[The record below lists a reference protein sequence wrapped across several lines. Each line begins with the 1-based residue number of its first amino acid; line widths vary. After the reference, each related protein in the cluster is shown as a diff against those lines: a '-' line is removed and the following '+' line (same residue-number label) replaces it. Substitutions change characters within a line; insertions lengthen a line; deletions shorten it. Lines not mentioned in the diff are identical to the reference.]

1 MRFVFHKKETMK
13 FRLVLII
20 AVLFI
25 FLTGCSLASD
35 ITPPPNYVPPT
46 PLPTL
51 GALVPASAPDIQNGA
66 AIFAQNCAPCHG
78 DTGLGNGPQSQQLP
92 VTVPALALADT
103 ARSASPAQWFTTVS
117 QGNLDRF
124 MPPFIGDLSD
134 RDRWDVVSY
143 VLTLHTKPD
152 QIAQGK
158 ALFDANCPNCASKF
172 SDQKIMATLSENDI
186 IRIIKNGQG
195 DIPAFGK
202 GFSDVQALD
211 VAMYIRTLTFAVLS
225 ATATP
230 TTAAVSTTVP
240 STENGTG
247 TVPAP
252 ATSGTTIAPT
262 ANTQATSA
270 TPTSETSTDFTLL
283 KMSQIH
289 IYSDF
294 ATQGQ
299 AQFIEIYAFTN
310 PSNKTVIVSSDGTTI
325 PFIKFPE
332 GAQNTGFEP
341 DPNSAQLVAAG
352 NGVAAPP
359 NSNPYAIIAF
369 FTLPYSGQLEI
380 KQPFETDAPS
390 VLLLMPEGITVTGS
404 QLASAGI
411 VAIQNNNYEEFSATG
426 FQSGDVLDFTVSGTP
441 KVSTTTPASNSP
453 VGLFIG
459 AGVLG
464 LALIGAGAWFF
475 YRDRRTPQKAEE
487 EDDEDEFESADEV
500 MDAILAL
507 DDLHRAG
514 KINEEAYQKRRAV
527 LKEILKGM
535 M

>member
-1 MRFVFHKKETMK
+1 MGFVFHKKETMK

-20 AVLFI
+20 AAPII

-35 ITPPPNYVPPT
+35 ITPPPNYVSPT

-51 GALVPASAPDIQNGA
+51 GMLYPASASNVQNGA
-66 AIFAQNCAPCHG
+66 AIFAQNCEPCHG

-92 VTVPALALADT
+92 VTVPALGLADT

-124 MPPFIGDLSD
+124 MPPFIGALSD
-134 RDRWDVVSY
+134 QDRWDVVSY
-143 VLTLHTKPD
+143 ALTLHTKPD
-152 QIAQGK
+152 QISQGK

-172 SDQKIMATLSENDI
+172 TDQKTMAALSENDI
-186 IRIIKNGQG
+186 IRIIQNDQG
-195 DIPAFGK
+195 DIHAFGK
-202 GFSDVQALD
+202 SFNDSQALD
-211 VAMYIRTLTFAVLS
+211 VAMYIRTLTFAAPLATAMPTATAISTTVAPTTGGTVSAPTLTSATTAATASTQALS
-225 ATATP
+225 ATP
-230 TTAAVSTTVP
+230 P
-240 STENGTG
+240 
-247 TVPAP
+247 
-252 ATSGTTIAPT
+252 
-262 ANTQATSA
+262 
-270 TPTSETSTDFTLL
+270 SETSTDFTLL
-283 KMSQIH
+283 KMDQIH

-299 AQFIEIYAFTN
+299 VQFIEIYAFTN
-310 PSNKTVIVSSDGTTI
+310 PSSKTVIVSSDGVTI

-332 GAQNTGFEP
+332 GSQNTGYEP

-380 KQPFETDAPS
+380 KQPFETNAPS
-390 VLLLMPEGITVTGS
+390 VLLLMPEGITVTGD

-411 VAIQNNNYEEFSATG
+411 VAIQNNNYQEFSANDFHT
-426 FQSGDVLDFTVSGTP
+426 GDVLDFTVSGTA
-441 KVSTTTPASNSP
+441 KVSTTTSASNSP
-453 VGLFIG
+453 AGLFIG

-475 YRDRRTPQKAEE
+475 FRDRKNTQEVE
-487 EDDEDEFESADEV
+487 EDEDEDEFESADEV

>member
-1 MRFVFHKKETMK
+1 MFRKKETMK
-13 FRLVLII
+13 FRLALII
-20 AVLFI
+20 AAPII
-25 FLTGCSLASD
+25 FLTVCSLASD
-35 ITPPPNYVPPT
+35 ITPPPNYVSPT

-51 GALVPASAPDIQNGA
+51 GVLYPASAPNVQNGA
-66 AIFAQNCAPCHG
+66 AIFAQNCEPCHG

-92 VTVPALALADT
+92 VTVPALGLADT

-124 MPPFIGDLSD
+124 MPPFIGALSD
-134 RDRWDVVSY
+134 QDRWDVVSY
-143 VLTLHTKPD
+143 ALTLHTKPD

-172 SDQKIMATLSENDI
+172 TDRKTMAALSENDI
-186 IRIIKNGQG
+186 IRIIQNDQG
-195 DIPAFGK
+195 DIHAFGK
-202 GFSDVQALD
+202 SFSDAQALD
-211 VAMYIRTLTFAVLS
+211 VAMYIRTLSFA
-225 ATATP
+225 APIAPATP
-230 TTAAVSTTVP
+230 AATTVSTTVP
-240 STENGTG
+240 PTAGGTLLSP
-247 TVPAP
+247 TNNS
-252 ATSGTTIAPT
+252 ATTAPT
-262 ANTQATSA
+262 ASTQALSA
-270 TPTSETSTDFTLL
+270 TPASETSTDFTLL
-283 KMSQIH
+283 KMDQIH

-299 AQFIEIYAFTN
+299 VQFIEIYAFTN
-310 PSNKTVIVSSDGTTI
+310 PSSKTVIVSSDGVTI

-332 GAQNTGFEP
+332 GSQNTGYEP

-380 KQPFETDAPS
+380 KQPFETNAPS
-390 VLLLMPEGITVTGS
+390 VLLLMPEGITVTGD

-411 VAIQNNNYEEFSATG
+411 VAIQNNNYQEFSANDFHT
-426 FQSGDVLDFTVSGTP
+426 GDVLDFTVSGTA
-441 KVSTTTPASNSP
+441 KVSTTTAASNSP
-453 VGLFIG
+453 AGLFIG

-475 YRDRRTPQKAEE
+475 FRDRKNTQEVE
-487 EDDEDEFESADEV
+487 EDEDEDEFESADEV